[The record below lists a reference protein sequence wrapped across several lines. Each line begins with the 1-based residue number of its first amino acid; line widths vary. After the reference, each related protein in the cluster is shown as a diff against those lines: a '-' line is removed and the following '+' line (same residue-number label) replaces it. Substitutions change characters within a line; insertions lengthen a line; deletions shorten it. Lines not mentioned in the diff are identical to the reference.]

1 MKKWLVEVWEHR
13 QVSFEVEAENEED
26 AKDVAIDTYVNSDR
40 LQDIMVHDD
49 ESIAS
54 SEAKVLQCL
63 GYANG
68 IVCADKENEGR
79 AK

>member
-13 QVSFEVEAENEED
+13 QVSFDVEAENEEE
-26 AKDVAIDTYVNSDR
+26 AKDVAMGEYVNSDR
-40 LQDIMVHDD
+40 LQDIMVHDV

-54 SEAKVLQCL
+54 SEVNVLQCL
-63 GYANG
+63 GEANG
-68 IVCADKENEGR
+68 IVCADKEKEGR

>member
-13 QVSFEVEAENEED
+13 QVSFEV
-26 AKDVAIDTYVNSDR
+26 AIDAYVNSDR
-40 LQDIMVHDD
+40 LQDIMAHDD

-63 GYANG
+63 GEANG
-68 IVCADKENEGR
+68 IVCADKEKEGR